1 MWHNKKLE
9 RAKRSF
15 RAIGA
20 AGAQVPYK
28 HKAGGS
34 NPSSPTTNS
43 ETSSNGGLFISR
55 ELCGDLN
62 PARGLPNRLEDH
74 LVGETAPM
82 CKILLFG
89 VGRSSKSMTIEQRDI
104 ALKSGDLGFCKRDAV
119 M

>member
-1 MWHNKKLE
+1 MWHNNVLE

-43 ETSSNGGLFISR
+43 KTSSDGGLFRFRGRFPGFEPRSKVSLCSKGGTGNEAFASRSRLDNVSSLLRVNALIQSSTVRLSLISR
-55 ELCGDLN
+55 
-62 PARGLPNRLEDH
+62 
-74 LVGETAPM
+74 TATTRA
-82 CKILLFG
+82 KA
-89 VGRSSKSMTIEQRDI
+89 S
-104 ALKSGDLGFCKRDAV
+104 
-119 M
+119 